1 MTATSFVR
9 RSKTHPTSITDTSR
23 GSTAPRVE
31 HLSSEQVQAAELVG
45 KLDGDSDR
53 VDQLLG
59 LEPGTA
65 VKWFDTDADFARCTF
80 AAYDNAHSGE
90 KPVDYSKGLTPKQMN
105 AAQLYFEEGLRQ
117 VDVAKKVG
125 VTTRTLR
132 NWAKDP
138 VFQGYGDALRLA
150 REARLGQERSAS
162 ELRIHE
168 QLMELREDALNT
180 LVAALRGRDTKVA
193 IEIVRPMLKGGW
205 KA

>member
-9 RSKTHPTSITDTSR
+9 RAEN
-23 GSTAPRVE
+23 APYVNHGYVTWKHSPWVE

-45 KLDGDSDR
+45 RLDGDFDR

-80 AAYDNAHSGE
+80 AAYDNAHPGE
-90 KPVDYSKGLTPKQMN
+90 KPVDCSKGLTPKQMN
-105 AAQLYFEEGLRQ
+105 AAQLYFDEGLRQ

-138 VFQGYGDALRLA
+138 VFQGYGEALRLA
-150 REARLGQERSAS
+150 REARLRQERSAS